1 MPAKHLNDID
11 PDLNYLFNDTCDY
24 TYNTEEIKVN
34 SSDGLTMVTFNI
46 RSIKKNFDNF
56 EQLLCRLKCKIHI
69 ICLTETWL
77 NDLDNINDYKLDGYH
92 TPLFQNRPNDS
103 YGGGVMTYVHQ
114 DITGHKLVKNISYIY
129 INKLFY

>member
-1 MPAKHLNDID
+1 MISLEDLWGQLIENFHQLNPNKNTIDTNDHKTDKYLNKID
-11 PDLNYLFNDTCDY
+11 PDQNYLFNDTCDY

-46 RSIKKNFDNF
+46 RSIKKNFDKF

-77 NDLDNINDYKLDGYH
+77 NDLDNINI
-92 TPLFQNRPNDS
+92 F
-103 YGGGVMTYVHQ
+103 
-114 DITGHKLVKNISYIY
+114 YIH
-129 INKLFY
+129 